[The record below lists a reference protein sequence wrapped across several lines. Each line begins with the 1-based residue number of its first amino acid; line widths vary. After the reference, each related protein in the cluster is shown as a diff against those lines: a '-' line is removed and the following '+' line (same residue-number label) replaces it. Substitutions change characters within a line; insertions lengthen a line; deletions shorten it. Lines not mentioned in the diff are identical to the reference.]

1 MQAIR
6 KTDEV
11 LVDIVNTIG
20 RLKEEAPKREYYLM
34 NTKPFSHKETIYV
47 MNAIDNNDT
56 QQLQTLAS
64 SGIDLSKSCG
74 IALSYAVSK
83 GSNDCV
89 SYLIHKVGINPHV
102 DNDSAM
108 LMAAATNNAKA
119 VGIML
124 DSANFNDYSLS
135 KALDMAVQSKAED
148 ATDVLLATYQF
159 TSKQLLRLTEQTIHM
174 GLNRMAKNLHTAA
187 YTAII
192 SNNRTERQAKDE
204 SYRLSKENEKRGT
217 FIRV

>member
-1 MQAIR
+1 
-6 KTDEV
+6 
-11 LVDIVNTIG
+11 
-20 RLKEEAPKREYYLM
+20 M
-34 NTKPFSHKETIYV
+34 NTKMFTHKETIYV

-56 QQLQTLAS
+56 QQLQSLMN

-102 DNDSAM
+102 DNDAAM

-124 DSANFNDYSLS
+124 DSANFNDYSC
-135 KALDMAVQSKAED
+135 Q
-148 ATDVLLATYQF
+148 
-159 TSKQLLRLTEQTIHM
+159 
-174 GLNRMAKNLHTAA
+174 
-187 YTAII
+187 
-192 SNNRTERQAKDE
+192 
-204 SYRLSKENEKRGT
+204 RLSIWLFNRKQKTRQMYCLPPISS
-217 FIRV
+217 F

>member
-1 MQAIR
+1 
-6 KTDEV
+6 
-11 LVDIVNTIG
+11 
-20 RLKEEAPKREYYLM
+20 
-34 NTKPFSHKETIYV
+34 
-47 MNAIDNNDT
+47 
-56 QQLQTLAS
+56 
-64 SGIDLSKSCG
+64 
-74 IALSYAVSK
+74 
-83 GSNDCV
+83 
-89 SYLIHKVGINPHV
+89 
-102 DNDSAM
+102 
-108 LMAAATNNAKA
+108 MAAATNNAKA

-124 DSANFNDYSLS
+124 DSANFNDYSLA

-159 TSKQLLRLTEQTIHM
+159 TSKQLLRLTEEAIHM

-192 SNNRTERQAKDE
+192 SQNRTERQAKDE